1 MTLINQFFFTIILF
15 FNSIEFLTF
24 LSRLI
29 ATINEIW
36 IDFKWI
42 QGSVKAKKFI
52 VGGST
57 P

>member
-1 MTLINQFFFTIILF
+1 MTLINQFFSTFILV

-36 IDFKWI
+36 TDFKWI
-42 QGSVKAKKFI
+42 
-52 VGGST
+52 
-57 P
+57 

>member
-36 IDFKWI
+36 ISFKQI
-42 QGSVKAKKFI
+42 
-52 VGGST
+52 
-57 P
+57 